1 MWASAPT
8 DSHVLA
14 ADALN
19 RLILAAGF
27 RTRHWNPAAHF
38 PEPAPTP
45 GPAIPP
51 IQRLIMGEGL
61 DAIQAARERNQRE
74 DRLRTMLAVFER
86 P

>member
-1 MWASAPT
+1 MNNLKLEHTLRQPKFKKSE
-8 DSHVLA
+8 
-14 ADALN
+14 
-19 RLILAAGF
+19 
-27 RTRHWNPAAHF
+27 HF

-45 GPAIPP
+45 GPSLPP

-61 DAIQAARERNQRE
+61 AAIQEARDRNQTE